1 MASRVTLAQVAE
13 QSGCSPA
20 AVSLVLSGRA
30 GKRVS
35 RAKAD
40 RIRAVAAEMGYA
52 ADPRARA
59 LRTGRSGFIGLVS
72 DKLTIARYAS
82 AIVAGSVDQAQV
94 GDGAVLISECGVG
107 SLDRNQAIG
116 ALLDHRVDGLL
127 IGLTESRFIELP
139 DSARAVTTVV
149 VNGAADGV
157 PSILPDEDSAGYA
170 ATRFLIDAGHAR
182 IGLIGRSTP
191 ATESILV
198 SRRFEGID
206 RAMRESNLSFV
217 AEQRPRDWEPEA
229 GRAAALDLLR
239 NHDVTALLCANDRL
253 SFGAY
258 QAAAEL
264 GLRIPADLSVM
275 SFDDEQLAGY
285 LTPGLTT
292 MRLPYEEMGREA
304 AQLVLD
310 QLDSE
315 GSMQVRNEPILVP
328 MVLVERGSVAAPRT

>member
-72 DKLTIARYAS
+72 DKLTITRYAS
-82 AIVAGSVDQAQV
+82 AIVAGSVDQAQIA
-94 GDGAVLISECGVG
+94 DRAVLISECGVG
-107 SLDRNQAIG
+107 SLDRDQAIE
-116 ALLDHRVDGLL
+116 ALMDHRVDGLM
-127 IGLTESRFIELP
+127 IGLMESRLIDVPEV
-139 DSARAVTTVV
+139 ARTVPTIV
-149 VNGAADGV
+149 VNGLAAGV
-157 PSILPDEDSAGYA
+157 PGILPDEDSAGYA
-170 ATRFLIDAGHAR
+170 ATRHLIDTGHTRIALVGRAGPYT
-182 IGLIGRSTP
+182 S
-191 ATESILV
+191 SSLV

-239 NHDVTALLCANDRL
+239 NHDVTGLLCANDRL

-264 GLRIPADLSVM
+264 GLRIPVDLSIM

-292 MRLPYEEMGREA
+292 MRLPYEEMGRRA
-304 AQLVLD
+304 AQLLTEQV
-310 QLDSE
+310 DSE
-315 GSMQVRNEPILVP
+315 GNDLASDQPILVP